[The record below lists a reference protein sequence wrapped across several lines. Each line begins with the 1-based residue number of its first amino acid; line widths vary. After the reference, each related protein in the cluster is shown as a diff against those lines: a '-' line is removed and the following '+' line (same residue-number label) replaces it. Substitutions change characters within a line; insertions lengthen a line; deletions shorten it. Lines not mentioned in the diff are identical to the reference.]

1 MHTGRRCPRE
11 AQAGRES
18 RRTHPGATLANTYQV
33 QCVADGDEVSKREP
47 CDSVV
52 GKLEGDP
59 EKEVTIGGGSYS
71 LGCENECHVVIYP
84 KVSLAPQP
92 VTYYAEVLMRRKQ
105 NGDEITITQSALI
118 GDIKHILN
126 SCADDGS
133 FVGTFT
139 EESGPLGRR
148 TEITKYPYDMC

>member
-1 MHTGRRCPRE
+1 MN
-11 AQAGRES
+11 S
-18 RRTHPGATLANTYQV
+18 ANTYQV
-33 QCVADGDEVSKREP
+33 QCVADGDEVSERAP

-52 GKLEGDP
+52 GKLEDDP

-92 VTYYAEVLMRRKQ
+92 VIFYAAVLIRDKQ
-105 NGDEITITQSALI
+105 NGDKITIKQSALI
-118 GDIKHILN
+118 GDIKYILN
-126 SCADDGS
+126 SCADDGP